1 MADVEAPVRRARGGG
16 GAARRAERS
25 SVSFETA
32 KFIQRNIPNFEI
44 LNDEAL
50 EIIEANA
57 ETVLWEIG
65 VNFVNNPEA
74 LERWKAAGAEV
85 EGERVHIPRGLARQL
100 CATAPASYTQHAR
113 NPERSVDQRLM
124 ALGLLPGMVLKLVRK
139 APLGDPLA
147 IEFAGQVVS
156 LRLTEAQTIIIDV
169 AADCPIQ
176 RPRPQA

>member
-1 MADVEAPVRRARGGG
+1 LLPGQYGKLT
-16 GAARRAERS
+16 S
-25 SVSFETA
+25 
-32 KFIQRNIPNFEI
+32 
-44 LNDEAL
+44 L
-50 EIIEANA
+50 
-57 ETVLWEIG
+57 
-65 VNFVNNPEA
+65 
-74 LERWKAAGAEV
+74 
-85 EGERVHIPRGLARQL
+85 
-100 CATAPASYTQHAR
+100 

-176 RPRPQA
+176 RPHSQA